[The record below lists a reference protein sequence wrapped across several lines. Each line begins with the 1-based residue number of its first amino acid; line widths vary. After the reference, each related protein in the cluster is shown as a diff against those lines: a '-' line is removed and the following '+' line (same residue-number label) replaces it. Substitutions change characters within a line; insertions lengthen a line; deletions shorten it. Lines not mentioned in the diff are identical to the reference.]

1 VVRFS
6 IFINGSLYG
15 FFDSST
21 RDPLSPMLFVVVME
35 ALSRIL
41 SATVDRGLLS
51 GFSVGSK
58 DNDVLHLSHF
68 LFVGDTLIFVR
79 PILIISVIW
88 AVFSCILKLSH
99 S

>member
-1 VVRFS
+1 MVRFS

-21 RDPLSPMLFVVVME
+21 RDPYPPMLFVVVME

-41 SATVDRGLLS
+41 SAIVDRGLLS

-58 DNDVLHLSHF
+58 DNDMLHLSHF
-68 LFVGDTLIFVR
+68 LFVGDMLIFCETNLDHLR
-79 PILIISVIW
+79 NLGCLFLYFE
-88 AVFSCILKLSH
+88 AVS
-99 S
+99 